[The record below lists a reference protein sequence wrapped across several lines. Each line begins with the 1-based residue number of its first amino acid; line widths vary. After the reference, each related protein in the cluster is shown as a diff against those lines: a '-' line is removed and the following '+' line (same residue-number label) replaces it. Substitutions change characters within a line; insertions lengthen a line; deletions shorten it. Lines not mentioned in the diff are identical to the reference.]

1 MEIPRVL
8 FLPRQVVH
16 FYILMFLHYL
26 DPIHYDCSV
35 GSHAQNGMVAS
46 LSVQNNFTYSSVV
59 VETFGDIN
67 VGWNWNS
74 LGLFRFMGL

>member
-26 DPIHYDCSV
+26 GLIHMIVLLEVMLKMVWLLHFLFKIILHIQVLLWKHSV
-35 GSHAQNGMVAS
+35 
-46 LSVQNNFTYSSVV
+46 
-59 VETFGDIN
+59 I
-67 VGWNWNS
+67 
-74 LGLFRFMGL
+74 